1 MTGEY
6 AAYIILFLIIF
17 FRIWNHIIEP
27 FVLPWE
33 YIIVISML
41 LFQKQVMF
49 LLKVGLFLPTS
60 IILTFVTCCRHMGRT
75 QRRRNVSSDASQ
87 YSSQLASGES
97 SMNRGGQKIASDWR
111 NNLGLDT
118 FVRAPIE
125 ASDEDNRQELG
136 FTDSYTN

>member
-33 YIIVISML
+33 YILIISML
-41 LFQKQVMF
+41 LFQKQFMF
-49 LLKVGLFLPTS
+49 IAKIGIFIPTS
-60 IILTFVTCCRHMGRT
+60 IIFAIVTCCKNMGRSK
-75 QRRRNVSSDASQ
+75 RKHNSSDASQ

-97 SMNRGGQKIASDWR
+97 SMNRGQKIASDWR

-118 FVRAPIE
+118 LVREPIE
-125 ASDEDNRQELG
+125 AVNDEDR
-136 FTDSYTN
+136 

>member
-1 MTGEY
+1 
-6 AAYIILFLIIF
+6 
-17 FRIWNHIIEP
+17 
-27 FVLPWE
+27 
-33 YIIVISML
+33 
-41 LFQKQVMF
+41 
-49 LLKVGLFLPTS
+49 
-60 IILTFVTCCRHMGRT
+60 MGRT

-136 FTDSYTN
+136 VTDSYTN